1 MRRVD
6 REGDLHEIKGKEG
19 VNAVGGEDVLV
30 VVAVEAVMG
39 VVGGAENVAAGAII
53 DTHRAVL
60 EVESVAAWIVHE
72 LAVASVG
79 MLRGR

>member
-53 DTHRAVL
+53 DTRRAVL

-72 LAVASVG
+72 LAAASVG

>member
-1 MRRVD
+1 MRCVNRA
-6 REGDLHEIKGKEG
+6 GDLHEIEGKEG
-19 VNAVGGEDVLV
+19 VNVVGGEDVLV
-30 VVAVEAVMG
+30 AVAVEAVMS

-53 DTHRAVL
+53 DTRRAVL
-60 EVESVAAWIVHE
+60 EVESVVVWIVHE

>member
-39 VVGGAENVAAGAII
+39 VVGGAENVAAGA
-53 DTHRAVL
+53 TSSRP
-60 EVESVAAWIVHE
+60 
-72 LAVASVG
+72 
-79 MLRGR
+79 